1 MSITFQRSKMFERIL
16 KRICSKFNSALVG
29 SVTRASRLSVFSE
42 GFFFFFLGTPT
53 MGMVDYPHK
62 HNLQNQWTR
71 HRYRKPHCKSISTMD
86 ITLNITWS
94 GCKSNLL
101 DPWIDQL
108 FNMIQIIQKKILIFN
123 KKIIKFLKKRNGLKW
138 WQNQNRKKLR
148 LRKFNRCLPDT
159 FWNSF
164 STVYKVTV
172 CYFKWLL

>member
-1 MSITFQRSKMFERIL
+1 MSITFQRSKMLERIL

-29 SVTRASRLSVFSE
+29 SVTRASISRLFVFSE
-42 GFFFFFLGTPT
+42 GFFFLGTPT

-71 HRYRKPHCKSISTMD
+71 HRYRNPHCKSISTMD

-108 FNMIQIIQKKILIFN
+108 FNLLAWYILVFCL
-123 KKIIKFLKKRNGLKW
+123 KYTFLFFIWNILK
-138 WQNQNRKKLR
+138 
-148 LRKFNRCLPDT
+148 
-159 FWNSF
+159 
-164 STVYKVTV
+164 
-172 CYFKWLL
+172 